1 MPRKPAEKPWLA
13 AGFSRSTW
21 YRRRKSA
28 ETAGFSEQGK
38 GCTECRF
45 YWPPDEPSSA
55 AITRAVR
62 FYVSPPRPDRCDAL
76 VAELAAILARGQAR
90 LDARAIN
97 LAER

>member
-1 MPRKPAEKPWLA
+1 MARCRDLA
-13 AGFSRSTW
+13 LDLVIGGESLPKRH
-21 YRRRKSA
+21 
-28 ETAGFSEQGK
+28 
-38 GCTECRF
+38 ECRF